1 MCPMKPDSP
10 QTVGAPRGGISEGEQ
25 GAGIRASIPPHEPPN
40 LDQFAGD
47 NADDYLNLMSLGFAD
62 LNSCNLHKKYGKI
75 VQLTGN
81 LLEAEGIDAATGDIC
96 RIVHSESPH
105 PILAEV
111 IGFEASRIKLSP
123 LSHLNGVRQGCLVQV
138 HKASSCVMVSEA
150 MLGRVLDGL
159 GQPLDNGMP
168 ISSGIAYPLAGKVS
182 NPLQRPLIEEQLD
195 LGVRCINSLLP
206 IGKGQRIGIFAGS
219 GVGKSILMGMM
230 ARYTGADVNV
240 IALIGERGREVNEF
254 LENDL
259 GPEGIKRSVVIVA
272 TSDQPATVRI
282 RGAYLAC
289 VISEFFRDL
298 GKDVLFMM
306 DSATRLAMA
315 AREIGLAAGEPPTT
329 KGYTP
334 SVFSLL
340 PRLFERSGKFDNAS
354 ITGIYTVLVESDD
367 LEDPVADTLRSILD
381 GHIVLDRGLAQKRHF
396 PAIDVLKSVSRLTE
410 RLLSDR
416 YKSLASRLVR
426 ILADYKNNEDMIRIG
441 AYVRGSHK
449 ETDYAIEMIEK
460 ANEFLRQPVV
470 ESCSIEESLAA
481 LENLLD
487 DSS

>member
-1 MCPMKPDSP
+1 MKPDS
-10 QTVGAPRGGISEGEQ
+10 
-25 GAGIRASIPPHEPPN
+25 HD
-40 LDQFAGD
+40 DQFTAISTG
-47 NADDYLNLMSLGFAD
+47 DYLNLEGAGFAD
-62 LNSCNLHKKYGKI
+62 LHTCDLYEKYGKI

-81 LLEAEGIDAATGDIC
+81 LLEAEGINAATGDIC
-96 RIVHSESPH
+96 SIVHAESAN

-111 IGFEASRIKLSP
+111 IGFETSRIKLSP
-123 LSHLNGVRQGCLVQV
+123 LTHMNGVRPGSLVQV
-138 HKASSCVMVSEA
+138 HNASSSVMVSEA

-168 ISSGIAYPLAGKVS
+168 VSSGIPYPLAGKVS
-182 NPLQRPLIEEQLD
+182 NPLNRPLIEQQLD
-195 LGVRCINSLLP
+195 LGVRCINTLLP
-206 IGKGQRIGIFAGS
+206 IGRGQRIGIFAGS
-219 GVGKSILMGMM
+219 GVGKSTLLGMM

-289 VISEFFRDL
+289 AISEFFRDL

-315 AREIGLAAGEPPTT
+315 QREIGLAAGEPPTT

-340 PRLFERSGKFDNAS
+340 PRLFERSGRFDGAS
-354 ITGIYTVLVESDD
+354 ITGIYTVLVEGNDM
-367 LEDPVADTLRSILD
+367 EDPVADTLRSILD

-396 PAIDVLKSVSRLTE
+396 PAIDVLGSVSRLTE
-410 RLLSDR
+410 RLLSGTH
-416 YKSLASRLVR
+416 KELASRFIRV
-426 ILADYKNNEDMIRIG
+426 LADYKNSEDMIRIG
-441 AYVRGSHK
+441 AYVRGSHP
-449 ETDYAIEMIEK
+449 ETDYAIKMIEK
-460 ANEFLRQPVV
+460 ANEFLKQPVIQ
-470 ESCSIEESLAA
+470 SCSIEESLAA
-481 LENLLD
+481 LEELFK
-487 DSS
+487 

>member
-1 MCPMKPDSP
+1 MPMKPDSHDDLS
-10 QTVGAPRGGISEGEQ
+10 TVHNTG
-25 GAGIRASIPPHEPPN
+25 
-40 LDQFAGD
+40 
-47 NADDYLNLMSLGFAD
+47 DYLNLGDAGFAD
-62 LNSCNLHKKYGKI
+62 LNTCDLREKYGKI

-81 LLEAEGIDAATGDIC
+81 LLEAEGINAATGDIC
-96 RIVHSESPH
+96 SIFHSESPH

-111 IGFEASRIKLSP
+111 IGFETSRIKLCP
-123 LSHLNGVRQGCLVQV
+123 LTHLNGVRPGSLVQV
-138 HKASSCVMVSEA
+138 HKASSSVMVSEA

-168 ISSGIAYPLAGKVS
+168 VSSGIPYPLAGKVS
-182 NPLQRPLIEEQLD
+182 NPLKRPLIEQQLD
-195 LGVRCINSLLP
+195 LGVRCVNTLLP
-206 IGKGQRIGIFAGS
+206 IGRGQRIGIFAGS
-219 GVGKSILMGMM
+219 GVGKSTLLGMM

-254 LENDL
+254 LQNDL

-289 VISEFFRDL
+289 AISEFFRDL

-315 AREIGLAAGEPPTT
+315 QREIGLAAGEPPTT

-340 PRLFERSGKFDNAS
+340 PRLFERSGRFDGAS
-354 ITGIYTVLVESDD
+354 ITGIYTVLVEGNDM
-367 LEDPVADTLRSILD
+367 EDPVADTLRSILD

-396 PAIDVLKSVSRLTE
+396 PAIDVLASVSRLTD
-410 RLLSDR
+410 RLLTGNH
-416 YKSLASRLVR
+416 KELASRFIR
-426 ILADYKNNEDMIRIG
+426 ILADYKNSEDMIRIG
-441 AYVRGSHK
+441 AYVRGSHQ
-449 ETDYAIEMIEK
+449 ETDYAIQMIEK
-460 ANEFLRQPVV
+460 ANEFLKQPVIQ
-470 ESCSIEESLAA
+470 SCSIEESLAA
-481 LENLLD
+481 LEELFQ
-487 DSS
+487 

>member
-1 MCPMKPDSP
+1 M
-10 QTVGAPRGGISEGEQ
+10 APREAQRTEQ
-25 GAGIRASIPPHEPPN
+25 MESS
-40 LDQFAGD
+40 
-47 NADDYLNLMSLGFAD
+47 DYLNLRDVGFAD
-62 LNSCNLHKKYGKI
+62 LSGCELHKKYGKI

-81 LLEAEGIDAATGDIC
+81 LLEAEGLEAAKGDVC
-96 RIVHSESPH
+96 RIVYSGSPH

-111 IGFEASRIKLSP
+111 VGFESSRIKLSP
-123 LSHLNGVRQGCLVQV
+123 LTHMNGVRSGSLVQV
-138 HKASSCVMVSEA
+138 LESSNSFMMSEA

-159 GQPLDNGMP
+159 GQPLDFGAP
-168 ISSGIAYPLAGKVS
+168 ISSGIPYPLAGKVS
-182 NPLQRPLIEEQLD
+182 NPLERPLIEQQLD
-195 LGVRCINSLLP
+195 LGVRCMNTPLP

-219 GVGKSILMGMM
+219 GVGKSTLLGMM

-259 GPEGIKRSVVIVA
+259 GPEGVKRSVVIVA

-289 VISEFFRDL
+289 AISEFFRDL

-315 AREIGLAAGEPPTT
+315 AREIGLAAGEPPTA

-340 PRLFERSGKFDNAS
+340 PRLFERSGRFDRAS
-354 ITGIYTVLVESDD
+354 ITGIYTVLVEGDD
-367 LEDPVADTLRSILD
+367 MEDPVADTLRSILD
-381 GHIVLDRGLAQKRHF
+381 GHIVLDRTLAQKRHF
-396 PAIDVLKSVSRLTE
+396 PAIDVLRSVSRLTD
-410 RLLSDR
+410 RLLSNGH
-416 YKSLASRLVR
+416 KELVSRFIR
-426 ILADYKNNEDMIRIG
+426 ILADYKNSEDMIRIG
-441 AYVRGSHK
+441 AYVRGSHP

-460 ANEFLRQPVV
+460 ANEFLKQPVA
-470 ESCSIEESLAA
+470 ENYSIEKSIAA
-481 LENLLD
+481 LEELFQ
-487 DSS
+487 

>member
-1 MCPMKPDSP
+1 MES
-10 QTVGAPRGGISEGEQ
+10 S
-25 GAGIRASIPPHEPPN
+25 
-40 LDQFAGD
+40 
-47 NADDYLNLMSLGFAD
+47 DYLNLRDVGFAD
-62 LNSCNLHKKYGKI
+62 LSGCELHNKYGKI

-81 LLEAEGIDAATGDIC
+81 LLEAEGLEAAKGDIC
-96 RIVHSESPH
+96 RIVHSGSPH

-111 IGFEASRIKLSP
+111 VGFESSRIKLSP
-123 LSHLNGVRQGCLVQV
+123 LTHLNGVRSGSLVQV
-138 HKASSCVMVSEA
+138 LESSNSFMMSEA

-159 GQPLDNGMP
+159 GQPLDFGAP
-168 ISSGIAYPLAGKVS
+168 ISSGIPYPLAGKVS
-182 NPLQRPLIEEQLD
+182 NPLERPLIEQQLD
-195 LGVRCINSLLP
+195 LGVRCMNTLLP

-219 GVGKSILMGMM
+219 GVGKSTLLGMM

-259 GPEGIKRSVVIVA
+259 GPEGVKRSVVIVA

-289 VISEFFRDL
+289 AISEFFRDL

-315 AREIGLAAGEPPTT
+315 AREIGLAAGEPPTA

-340 PRLFERSGKFDNAS
+340 PRLFERSGKFDRAS
-354 ITGIYTVLVESDD
+354 ITGIYTVLVEGDD
-367 LEDPVADTLRSILD
+367 MEDPVADTLRSILD
-381 GHIVLDRGLAQKRHF
+381 GHIVLDRTLAQKRHF
-396 PAIDVLKSVSRLTE
+396 PAIDVLRSVSRLTD
-410 RLLSDR
+410 RLLSNGH
-416 YKSLASRLVR
+416 KELVSRFIR
-426 ILADYKNNEDMIRIG
+426 ILADYKNSEDMIRIG
-441 AYVRGSHK
+441 AYVRGSHP

-460 ANEFLRQPVV
+460 ANEFLKQPVA
-470 ESCSIEESLAA
+470 ENYSIEKSIAA
-481 LENLLD
+481 LEELFQ
-487 DSS
+487 

>member
-1 MCPMKPDSP
+1 M
-10 QTVGAPRGGISEGEQ
+10 APREAQRTEQ
-25 GAGIRASIPPHEPPN
+25 MESS
-40 LDQFAGD
+40 
-47 NADDYLNLMSLGFAD
+47 DYLNLRDVGFAD
-62 LNSCNLHKKYGKI
+62 LSGCELHKKYGKI

-81 LLEAEGIDAATGDIC
+81 LLEAEGLEAAKGDVC
-96 RIVHSESPH
+96 RIVYSGSPH

-111 IGFEASRIKLSP
+111 VGFESSRIKLSP
-123 LSHLNGVRQGCLVQV
+123 LTHLNGVRSGSLVQV
-138 HKASSCVMVSEA
+138 LEASNSFMMSEA

-159 GQPLDNGMP
+159 GQPLDFGAP
-168 ISSGIAYPLAGKVS
+168 ISSGIPYPLAGKVS
-182 NPLQRPLIEEQLD
+182 NPLERPLIEQQLD
-195 LGVRCINSLLP
+195 LGVRCMNTLLP

-219 GVGKSILMGMM
+219 GVGKSTLLGMM

-259 GPEGIKRSVVIVA
+259 GPEGVKRSVVIVA

-289 VISEFFRDL
+289 AISEFFRDL

-315 AREIGLAAGEPPTT
+315 AREIGLAAGEPPTA

-340 PRLFERSGKFDNAS
+340 PRLFERSGRFDRAS
-354 ITGIYTVLVESDD
+354 ITGIYTVLVEGDD
-367 LEDPVADTLRSILD
+367 MEDPVADTLRSILD
-381 GHIVLDRGLAQKRHF
+381 GHIVLDRTLAQKRHF
-396 PAIDVLKSVSRLTE
+396 PAIDVLRSVSRLTD
-410 RLLSDR
+410 RLLSNGH
-416 YKSLASRLVR
+416 KELVSRFIR
-426 ILADYKNNEDMIRIG
+426 ILADYKNSEDMIRIG
-441 AYVRGSHK
+441 AYVRGSHP

-460 ANEFLRQPVV
+460 ANEFLKQPVA
-470 ESCSIEESLAA
+470 ENYSIEKSIAA
-481 LENLLD
+481 LEELFQ
-487 DSS
+487 

>member
-1 MCPMKPDSP
+1 MMEDVSDEGR
-10 QTVGAPRGGISEGEQ
+10 QVGNDGKREQ
-25 GAGIRASIPPHEPPN
+25 EDVNP
-40 LDQFAGD
+40 D
-47 NADDYLNLMSLGFAD
+47 NALCSSSSALCPPSDYLNLRSVEFAGINRHD
-62 LNSCNLHKKYGKI
+62 LSSKYGKI

-105 PILAEV
+105 PIFAEV
-111 IGFEASRIKLSP
+111 IGFETTRIKLSP
-123 LSHLNGVRQGCLVQV
+123 LTHLNGVRPGCLVQA
-138 HKASSCVMVSEA
+138 HKASSSVLVSESL
-150 MLGRVLDGL
+150 LGRVLDGL

-168 ISSGIAYPLAGKVS
+168 VSSGIPYPLSGKIS

-206 IGKGQRIGIFAGS
+206 IGKGQRVGIFSGS
-219 GVGKSILMGMM
+219 GVGKSTLLGMM
-230 ARYTGADVNV
+230 ARYTAADVNV

-289 VISEFFRDL
+289 AISEYFRDR

-340 PRLFERSGKFDNAS
+340 PRLFERSGKFEGAS
-354 ITGIYTVLVESDD
+354 ITGIYTVLVEGDD

-381 GHIVLDRGLAQKRHF
+381 GHIVLERELAQKRHF

-416 YKSLASRLVR
+416 CKNLASRLIR

-449 ETDYAIEMIEK
+449 DTDYAIDMIDK
-460 ANEFLRQPVV
+460 ANEFLMQPVA
-470 ESCSIEESLAA
+470 ESCSIEESLRA
-481 LENLLD
+481 LEGLLCEQ
-487 DSS
+487 

>member
-1 MCPMKPDSP
+1 MDS
-10 QTVGAPRGGISEGEQ
+10 S
-25 GAGIRASIPPHEPPN
+25 
-40 LDQFAGD
+40 
-47 NADDYLNLMSLGFAD
+47 DYLNLRGAGFAD
-62 LNSCNLHKKYGKI
+62 LSGCELYKTYGKI

-81 LLEAEGIDAATGDIC
+81 LLEADGLEAATGDIC
-96 RIVHSESPH
+96 KIVHSGSPH

-111 IGFEASRIKLSP
+111 VGFESSRIKLSP
-123 LSHLNGVRQGCLVQV
+123 LTHLSGVRPGSLVRV
-138 HKASSCVMVSEA
+138 HETANSFMMSEA

-159 GQPLDNGMP
+159 GQPLDYGPP
-168 ISSGIAYPLAGKVS
+168 ISSGVPYPLAGKVS
-182 NPLQRPLIEEQLD
+182 NPLERPLIQQQLD
-195 LGVRCINSLLP
+195 LGVRCINTLLP

-219 GVGKSILMGMM
+219 GVGKSTLLGMM

-282 RGAYLAC
+282 RGACLAC
-289 VISEFFRDL
+289 AISEFFRDL

-340 PRLFERSGKFDNAS
+340 PRLFERSGKFDSAS
-354 ITGIYTVLVESDD
+354 ITGIYTVLVEGDD
-367 LEDPVADTLRSILD
+367 MEDPVADTLRAILD
-381 GHIVLDRGLAQKRHF
+381 GHIVLDRTLAQKRHF
-396 PAIDVLKSVSRLTE
+396 PAIDVLRSVSRLTE
-410 RLLSDR
+410 RLLSNGHKD
-416 YKSLASRLVR
+416 LVSRFIRVLS
-426 ILADYKNNEDMIRIG
+426 DYKNSEDMIRIG
-441 AYVRGSHK
+441 AYVGGSHP

-460 ANEFLRQPVV
+460 ANEFLKQAVT
-470 ESCSIEESLAA
+470 ESCSIEKSLTA
-481 LENLLD
+481 LEELFL
-487 DSS
+487 